1 VEASVSGIT
10 KDQEAEEARRLRNQ
24 NRSSAST
31 IKSSTTRTTSSLTS
45 NTEKPLPARPENPD
59 RDSLESEK
67 AGARSARTTDGT
79 SEASE
84 GSVPVVAGLFRSIQ
98 KPLASIG
105 RIFSDDGSTP
115 TLNSSITSRGDSLEA
130 EHPALIPALVPTARA
145 PGPVVRDQQPSHVQ
159 QQRQRSPDDELPPP
173 PPPRREMPIDED
185 RHEFGSQDAA
195 AMQSS
200 AESAEAYRMMQAE
213 HGTVVE

>member
-1 VEASVSGIT
+1 MEASVSGIA
-10 KDQEAEEARRLRNQ
+10 KDQEAEEARRLRTQ
-24 NRSSAST
+24 NRSSGST
-31 IKSSTTRTTSSLTS
+31 SKSSTTRTTTSLTS
-45 NTEKPLPARPENPD
+45 NTEKPLPPRPENLD
-59 RDSLESEK
+59 RESLESEK
-67 AGARSARTTDGT
+67 VGARSLRTTDGT

-105 RIFSDDGSTP
+105 RIFSDDGSTA
-115 TLNSSITSRGDSLEA
+115 TLNSNIAGRADSLEA
-130 EHPALIPALVPTARA
+130 EHPALIPALVPEARA
-145 PGPVVRDQQPSHVQ
+145 PRPIARDQQTSHIQ
-159 QQRQRSPDDELPPP
+159 QPRRRSSDDELPPL
-173 PPPRREMPIDED
+173 PPPRREMLIDED

-200 AESAEAYRMMQAE
+200 AESAEAYRIMQAE

>member
-1 VEASVSGIT
+1 VEASVSGLA
-10 KDQEAEEARRLRNQ
+10 KDQEAEEARRLRTQ

-45 NTEKPLPARPENPD
+45 NTEKPLPPRPDNLN

-67 AGARSARTTDGT
+67 AGPRASRTTDGT

-105 RIFSDDGSTP
+105 RIFSDDGSTA
-115 TLNSSITSRGDSLEA
+115 TSDRSVPRGGDSLES

-145 PGPVVRDQQPSHVQ
+145 PRPVAQDQQIQ
-159 QQRQRSPDDELPPP
+159 QSRRRSSDDELPPP
-173 PPPRREMPIDED
+173 PPPRREMPTDED

-200 AESAEAYRMMQAE
+200 AESAEAYRIMQAE
-213 HGTVVE
+213 HGTVVQ